1 MLTAGASFIFYR
13 MKHNSLVFG
22 KLIKQA
28 GIGALAI
35 VVAVAGTVCGQ
46 LGIAEKSNAEVDV
59 CAEDSVD
66 GISVEGVEFLLPVA
80 ENAFAPRMFNDFDAM
95 IAAQNAMAEV
105 TVEAAE
111 DEEVEFISV
120 EDEVTETE
128 QIEAEEAEIVV
139 NDVTEEITSTEI
151 DVTETIVEETDDITL
166 ATDPNS
172 AERGIELVEY
182 ASQFVGNSYVW
193 GGSSLTEGAD
203 CSGFTMTLYGIYGIE
218 LPHSSLMQGNYGVA
232 VDGIENA
239 QAGDLIVYNGHVAIY
254 MGDGQIIHAA
264 NSRLGICIS
273 GIDFMELVGIRRLL

>member
-1 MLTAGASFIFYR
+1 M
-13 MKHNSLVFG
+13 
-22 KLIKQA
+22 
-28 GIGALAI
+28 AI

-46 LGIAEKSNAEVDV
+46 LGIAEKSNAKVDV

-105 TVEAAE
+105 TVEVAE

-128 QIEAEEAEIVV
+128 QIEAEEAEI
-139 NDVTEEITSTEI
+139 

-166 ATDPNS
+166 ATDPNR

-203 CSGFTMTLYGIYGIE
+203 CSGFTMTLYGMYGIE